1 MPLNGPGNYR
11 VEDNKVFTR
20 AIEINA
26 VHHCNL
32 SCRGCSHSAPI
43 SSKKINDPKTIKEDL
58 TYLAKYLKCE
68 TVRIVGGEPLLH
80 PKLDE
85 LLKVIKQSNICENIC
100 LVTNGILLD
109 KINNDAL
116 LNIDKIEISLYPIQQ
131 EIINKINQ
139 EAIKLKNAGK
149 KVTILEY
156 SSFREAISRLKTDD
170 KNIINRIYD
179 TCQIAHFLRC
189 ITIENGR
196 LYRCPQSMIYE
207 EKTGDKK
214 DSIEIKSINN
224 INNLLKFLE
233 NNNALNSC
241 ASCLGSIGQAFL
253 HEQINKNKWEEA
265 LPEKTEEAIY
275 NIYLNK
281 LIEDARFETGCMNRK
296 KL

>member
-1 MPLNGPGNYR
+1 MGLNGPGNYR

-26 VHHCNL
+26 VRHCNL
-32 SCRGCSHSAPI
+32 SCRSCSHSAPI
-43 SSKKINDPKTIKEDL
+43 AEKKINNAKKILEDL
-58 TYLAKYLKCE
+58 SKLSNYLKCE
-68 TVRIVGGEPLLH
+68 TVRVVGGEPLLH
-80 PKLDE
+80 PE
-85 LLKVIKQSNICENIC
+85 LCKVLKAIKDSKICENIC
-100 LVTNGILLD
+100 LVTNGTLLD
-109 KINNDAL
+109 KLDDECL
-116 LNIDKIEISLYPIQQ
+116 LNIEKIEISLYPLQNKVT
-131 EIINKINQ
+131 NKIQKQAEEIRN
-139 EAIKLKNAGK
+139 KGK

-156 SSFREAISRLKTDD
+156 SSFREAISREKSND
-170 KNIINRIYD
+170 KNIVNKIYD

-224 INNLLKFLE
+224 INYLLKFLE

-241 ASCLGSIGQAFL
+241 ASCLGSVGKAFS

-265 LPEKTEEAIY
+265 LPEKPEEAID
-275 NIYLNK
+275 NFYLNR
-281 LIEDARFETGCMNRK
+281 LIEDARFETGCMSRK